1 MSAQELRDLLERV
14 EDTRE
19 VVLRRLQD
27 AEPAAPLVIWR
38 EARLE
43 ANAAYS
49 AWRVDRG
56 RDRYLAYRAAE
67 DRADAAEDS
76 LWRAL
81 AGRGQG
87 IPA

>member
-19 VVLRRLQD
+19 VVLRRLEGRER
-27 AEPAAPLVIWR
+27 AEPFVIWR

-43 ANAAYS
+43 ANTAYAAWQS
-49 AWRVDRG
+49 HPG
-56 RDRYLAYRAAE
+56 RDTYLAYRAAE

-76 LWRAL
+76 LSRAVTGPREEV
-81 AGRGQG
+81 A
-87 IPA
+87 A

>member
-19 VVLRRLQD
+19 VVLRRLED
-27 AEPAAPLVIWR
+27 RERAEPFVIWR

-43 ANAAYS
+43 ANSAYA
-49 AWRVDRG
+49 AWRSHPG
-56 RDRYLAYRAAE
+56 RDTYLAYRAAE

-76 LWRAL
+76 LSRAVT
-81 AGRGQG
+81 GPREKV
-87 IPA
+87 PA